1 MTLRWTVQRLQ
12 EKNSCSDNDQ
22 ETHQYE
28 VYKDFMS
35 YDCSHQNMWGR
46 SIFSLVG
53 CSLLHSLSY
62 THCFGLAPV
71 VLLQVTQQ
79 IEFWTSW
86 DMVLL
91 QSMGNSCPSVVL
103 SVMWHALGTRDLI
116 FLFPQSTGGCHG
128 NFSFLKVTS
137 GPAIQILSSKPQN
150 RTTNCC
156 RLSEVAFVSYAN

>member
-79 IEFWTSW
+79 IEFWTS
-86 DMVLL
+86 DIRGYGSFAVYGEQL
-91 QSMGNSCPSVVL
+91 PL
-103 SVMWHALGTRDLI
+103 SSAECYVTCLGDKG
-116 FLFPQSTGGCHG
+116 P
-128 NFSFLKVTS
+128 NFS
-137 GPAIQILSSKPQN
+137 LSPKHW
-150 RTTNCC
+150 
-156 RLSEVAFVSYAN
+156 RLSWQLLLPQGDLWTCNTNSELQATK